1 MVKNSDIWVFRVSE
15 VVRPYPVIIFYRT
28 TWTWKSMSDESVYV
42 GVVKSVY
49 VGVVFFPSFFF
60 HHLTV
65 HSPDD
70 LLYRRK
76 RDVGGI

>member
-1 MVKNSDIWVFRVSE
+1 
-15 VVRPYPVIIFYRT
+15 
-28 TWTWKSMSDESVYV
+28 MSDESVYV